1 MREKLDKKKRA
12 QQITLNNYKNAII
25 IYEILS
31 ICLFKLIL
39 IGG

>member
-31 ICLFKLIL
+31 ICLFNLIL